1 MARDLT
7 TITANANVNFIRA
20 TQAQIDSALS
30 ANKSDWAQGTFY
42 LTKDTD
48 RLYFAQ
54 SSSEL
59 VSLNQFIH
67 FWTGSNLPNS
77 TSYANLANNDIF
89 YWTNQNA
96 LIICTN
102 AQEGTFTQLNP
113 DTFLKASSS
122 AIGVTS
128 NNNNNSAKV
137 SLTVED
143 TYGAG
148 TAVKDRVTG
157 DMTITGGENIRVAVS
172 GNTITLTGTNTNDNT
187 TYSLSPV
194 SEANNTVKL
203 RLTETPH
210 TLGVAGTPVNHDI
223 NITGQNINIATD
235 GTDIT
240 LTANAGVNGLTKT
253 FDEKNGALTTKI
265 QFDGNTLAQNTITP
279 IIAYGENDS
288 ETFKGGTATLNV
300 YNKTQVDNLI
310 AAAKAQAD
318 ALTYKGII
326 SDTDAAAKLVIR
338 DAAASIGVSIGDVY
352 KASTEITNNNLSG
365 NKKAKTGDLII
376 ATGEYINGVETITG
390 WEVVPSGD
398 DQLISVDQNTA
409 KTVKIMDNNTTLG
422 GIAVDGS
429 TTEYGT
435 IGVTQTVSGGIKT
448 LTVAH
453 GAAGA
458 TATTL
463 GGNSGTPYTAA
474 TNDTKLD
481 AGQVVYGANAT
492 STQNATTIE
501 IPTISGISYDSAG
514 HITGIT
520 TATYRVLD
528 SHINLNSFVAGV
540 SADQNQAMISHT
552 LTIDGQSLPPQ
563 LTPTVYLKAKDITGS
578 LQITANG
585 TNTIELGLVW
595 GEFA

>member
-7 TITANANVNFIRA
+7 NITANANVNFIRA
-20 TQAQIDSALS
+20 TQAQIDSALA

-113 DTFLKASSS
+113 DTFLKASTS

-128 NNNNNSAKV
+128 NSNSAKV

-157 DMTITGGENIRVAVS
+157 EMTIAGGENIEVAVS

-194 SEANNTVKL
+194 SAANNTVKL

-210 TLGVAGTPVNHDI
+210 TLGVAGTPVDHDI
-223 NITGQNINIATD
+223 NITGQNINVTTD

-240 LTANAGVNGLTKT
+240 LTANAGVNALTKT
-253 FDEKNGALTTKI
+253 FDGDGVLTTQVK
-265 QFDGNTLAQNTITP
+265 FGNTVLAQNTITP
-279 IIAYGENDS
+279 TIAYGDNDS
-288 ETFKGGTATLNV
+288 ETFKNGTATLNV
-300 YNKTQVDNLI
+300 YNKTQVDDLI

-326 SDTDAAAKLVIR
+326 SEADADTKLVTGTT
-338 DAAASIGVSIGDVY
+338 ASTGVSIGDVY
-352 KASTEITNNNLSG
+352 KASSAITNNNLSG
-365 NKKAKTGDLII
+365 GAENHKAKTGDLII
-376 ATGEYINGVETITG
+376 ATGEYVNGVETITG

-409 KTVKIMDNNTTLG
+409 KTVKIMDRSTLLG

-429 TTEYGT
+429 TTGYGT

-463 GGNSGTPYTAA
+463 GGSGTEYTDVTTDTTLNTGTAVRGGNTTSAQNAA
-474 TNDTKLD
+474 TM
-481 AGQVVYGANAT
+481 
-492 STQNATTIE
+492 E

-520 TATYRVLD
+520 TATYKVLD
-528 SHINLNSFVAGV
+528 SHVKFNSFVAGV
-540 SADQNQAMISHT
+540 SAANNQATISHT
-552 LTIDGQSLPPQ
+552 LTVDGQAFPDALIPK
-563 LTPTVYLKAKDITGS
+563 VYLKAKDTTGS

-585 TNTIELGLVW
+585 TTNTIELGLVW